1 MKLTDLKGI
10 GDKTA
15 RLLNKLSVYTAED
28 LVRLYPRSYDICG
41 KPVLVS
47 EIPEHTGDSLIAVD
61 AVVAR
66 TPALKRVRNLQI
78 LTVTLRDEK
87 GGLLKA
93 TWFNM
98 PYLLGSLKPG
108 YRYIFRGRPVFRNGD
123 WVMEQPVLYTMEGY
137 SSQIGIMQPIYPLT
151 KGLSNKI
158 VSKAMQ
164 QVLDIKELVPELLP
178 AELRRSNELAEINFA
193 MRAIHFPKDMND
205 YEAARKRLVFDEFFF
220 FMLNVRRMK
229 ENNSRQ
235 PNLSRIAD
243 DARTDKFIKKLPYE
257 LTNAQKR
264 TWQEVSSDMNG
275 ERLMNRLVQGDVGS
289 GKTIIAVLALMNT
302 VYAGYQG
309 AMMVPTE
316 VLARQQYDDTCA
328 MFEKYGININ
338 VSLLIGS
345 MTASA
350 KKKERQRIASGEA
363 GIVIGTHALIQ
374 AGVEY
379 ANLGLVVTDEQHRF
393 GVHQRES
400 LTQKGSSVHTLVM
413 SATPIPRTLAIIIYG
428 DLDISVMNELPSS
441 RLPIKNAVVGT
452 DYRPNAYRFIENQ
465 VQAGHQAYVICP
477 MVEAREDGDVMEDGR
492 GDTFANTNMHATLE
506 NVVDYTTMLKKNLP
520 SSINVEY
527 LHGKMKPAVKD
538 EIMERFH
545 SGQTQVLVS
554 TTVIEVGV
562 NVPNATVMLIENAD
576 RFGLAQ
582 LHQLRGRVGRGAY
595 QSYCIFVGTSN
606 AKKENMDRL
615 GILRESNDGFRI
627 AEEDLKLRGPGDFF
641 GIRQSGDMQFT
652 IGDIYKDA
660 NLLKAASD
668 AAAAIIENDPD
679 LENDANA
686 GLRMYFDRTDNK
698 GDVVL

>member
-108 YRYIFRGRPVFRNGD
+108 YRYIFRGRPVFCNGD

-151 KGLSNKI
+151 RGLSNKI

-164 QVLDIKELVPELLP
+164 QALDIKELVPELLP

-243 DARTDKFIKKLPYE
+243 DARTDEFIKKLPYE

-615 GILRESNDGFRI
+615 GILRDSNDGFRI

>member
-151 KGLSNKI
+151 RGLSNKI

-164 QVLDIKELVPELLP
+164 QALDIKELVPELLP

-243 DARTDKFIKKLPYE
+243 DARTDEFIKKLPYE

-506 NVVDYTTMLKKNLP
+506 NVLDYTTMLKKNLP

>member
-151 KGLSNKI
+151 RGLSNKI

-164 QVLDIKELVPELLP
+164 QALDIKELVPELLP

-243 DARTDKFIKKLPYE
+243 DARTDEFIKKLPYE

-289 GKTIIAVLALMNT
+289 GKPIIAVLALMNT

>member
-151 KGLSNKI
+151 RGLSNKI

-164 QVLDIKELVPELLP
+164 QALDIKELVPELLP

-235 PNLSRIAD
+235 PNLSRITD
-243 DARTDKFIKKLPYE
+243 DARTDEFIKKLPYE

-264 TWQEVSSDMNG
+264 TWQEVSSDMKG

>member
-47 EIPEHTGDSLIAVD
+47 EISEHTGDSLIAVD

-108 YRYIFRGRPVFRNGD
+108 YRYIFRGRPVFCNGD

-151 KGLSNKI
+151 RGLSNKI
-158 VSKAMQ
+158 VAKAMQ
-164 QVLDIKELVPELLP
+164 QALDIKELVPELLP

-243 DARTDKFIKKLPYE
+243 DARTDEFIKKLPYE

>member
-61 AVVAR
+61 AVVTR

-164 QVLDIKELVPELLP
+164 QALDIKELVPEMLP
-178 AELRRSNELAEINFA
+178 AQLRRSNELAEINFA

-243 DARTDKFIKKLPYE
+243 DARTDEFIKKLPYE

-465 VQAGHQAYVICP
+465 VQSGHQAYVICP

-615 GILRESNDGFRI
+615 GILRDSNDGFRI

>member
-151 KGLSNKI
+151 RGLSNKI

-164 QVLDIKELVPELLP
+164 QALDIKELVPELLP

-243 DARTDKFIKKLPYE
+243 DARTDEFIKKLPYE

-328 MFEKYGININ
+328 MFEKNGININ

>member
-108 YRYIFRGRPVFRNGD
+108 YRYSFRGRPVFRNGD
-123 WVMEQPVLYTMEGY
+123 WVLEQPVLYTMEGY

-151 KGLSNKI
+151 RGLSNKI

-164 QVLDIKELVPELLP
+164 QALDIKELVPELLP

-243 DARTDKFIKKLPYE
+243 DARTDEFIKKLPYE

-275 ERLMNRLVQGDVGS
+275 ERLVNRLVQGDVGS

-668 AAAAIIENDPD
+668 AASAIIENDPD

>member
-151 KGLSNKI
+151 RGLSNKI

-164 QVLDIKELVPELLP
+164 QALDIKELVPELLP

-243 DARTDKFIKKLPYE
+243 DARTDEFIKKLPYE

-452 DYRPNAYRFIENQ
+452 DYRSNAYRFIENQ

-668 AAAAIIENDPD
+668 AASAIIENDPD

>member
-108 YRYIFRGRPVFRNGD
+108 YRYIFRGRPVFCNGD

-151 KGLSNKI
+151 RGLSNKI

-164 QVLDIKELVPELLP
+164 QALDIKELVPELLP

-193 MRAIHFPKDMND
+193 MRVIHFPKDMND

-243 DARTDKFIKKLPYE
+243 DARTDEFIKKLPYE

-506 NVVDYTTMLKKNLP
+506 NVVDYTTMLKKNLQ

>member
-151 KGLSNKI
+151 RGLSNKI

-164 QVLDIKELVPELLP
+164 QALDIKELVPELLP

-243 DARTDKFIKKLPYE
+243 DARTDEFIKKLPYE

-309 AMMVPTE
+309 TMMVPTE

>member
-151 KGLSNKI
+151 RGLSNKI

-164 QVLDIKELVPELLP
+164 QALDIKELVPELLP

-243 DARTDKFIKKLPYE
+243 DARTDEFIKKLPYE

-264 TWQEVSSDMNG
+264 TWQEVSSDVNG

-316 VLARQQYDDTCA
+316 VLARQQYDGTCA

>member
-151 KGLSNKI
+151 RGLSNKI

-164 QVLDIKELVPELLP
+164 QALDIKELVPELLP

-243 DARTDKFIKKLPYE
+243 DARTDEFIKKLPYE

-264 TWQEVSSDMNG
+264 TWQEVSSDVNG

>member
-164 QVLDIKELVPELLP
+164 QALDIKELVPELLP
-178 AELRRSNELAEINFA
+178 AQLRRSNELAEINFA

-243 DARTDKFIKKLPYE
+243 DARTHEFIKKLPYE

-465 VQAGHQAYVICP
+465 VQSGHQAYVICP

-615 GILRESNDGFRI
+615 GILRDSNDGFRI

>member
-151 KGLSNKI
+151 RGLSNKI

-164 QVLDIKELVPELLP
+164 QALDIKELVPELLP
-178 AELRRSNELAEINFA
+178 AELRRSSELAEINFA

-243 DARTDKFIKKLPYE
+243 DARTDEFIKKLPYE

-465 VQAGHQAYVICP
+465 VQVGHQAYVICP

>member
-151 KGLSNKI
+151 RGLSNKI

-164 QVLDIKELVPELLP
+164 QALDIKELVPELLP

-243 DARTDKFIKKLPYE
+243 DARTDEFIKKLPYE

-492 GDTFANTNMHATLE
+492 GDTFVNTNMHATLE

>member
-47 EIPEHTGDSLIAVD
+47 EISEHTGDSLIAVD

-164 QVLDIKELVPELLP
+164 QALDIKELVPELLP

-193 MRAIHFPKDMND
+193 MREIHFPKDMND

-243 DARTDKFIKKLPYE
+243 DARTDEFIKKLPYE

-606 AKKENMDRL
+606 AKKK
-615 GILRESNDGFRI
+615 IW
-627 AEEDLKLRGPGDFF
+627 
-641 GIRQSGDMQFT
+641 T
-652 IGDIYKDA
+652 
-660 NLLKAASD
+660 
-668 AAAAIIENDPD
+668 D
-679 LENDANA
+679 LEYCVNPTT
-686 GLRMYFDRTDNK
+686 GSELRRKT
-698 GDVVL
+698 LS

>member
-164 QVLDIKELVPELLP
+164 QALDIKELVPELLP

-243 DARTDKFIKKLPYE
+243 DARTDEFIKKLPYE

>member
-108 YRYIFRGRPVFRNGD
+108 YRYIFRGRPVFCNGD

-151 KGLSNKI
+151 RGLSNKI

-164 QVLDIKELVPELLP
+164 QALDIKELVPELLP

-243 DARTDKFIKKLPYE
+243 DARTDEFIKKLPYE

-363 GIVIGTHALIQ
+363 GIVIGTHTLIQ

-545 SGQTQVLVS
+545 AGQTQVLVS

>member
-41 KPVLVS
+41 EPVLVS

-108 YRYIFRGRPVFRNGD
+108 YRYIFRGRPVFCNGD

-151 KGLSNKI
+151 RGLSNKI

-164 QVLDIKELVPELLP
+164 QALDIKELVPELLP

-243 DARTDKFIKKLPYE
+243 DARTDEFIKKLPYE

>member
-108 YRYIFRGRPVFRNGD
+108 YRYIFRGRPVFCNWD

-151 KGLSNKI
+151 RGLSNKI

-164 QVLDIKELVPELLP
+164 QALDIKELVPELLP

-243 DARTDKFIKKLPYE
+243 DARTDEFIKKLPYE

>member
-151 KGLSNKI
+151 RGLSNKI

-164 QVLDIKELVPELLP
+164 QALDIKELVPELLP

-235 PNLSRIAD
+235 PNLSRIAN
-243 DARTDKFIKKLPYE
+243 DARTDEFIKKLPYE

>member
-164 QVLDIKELVPELLP
+164 QALDIKELVPELLP

-243 DARTDKFIKKLPYE
+243 DARTDEFIKKLPYE

-679 LENDANA
+679 LEDDANA